1 MSVWCTN
8 HKFLLQTPISARLS
22 YDYRTTAA
30 RPLHDNCTSAD
41 LVSGYS
47 KGFDVLGYTPDDPV
61 FSSSRS
67 STHFILQDM
76 ILLEKQIRL
85 FISTAVLLQHGR
97 PNQHGVLAKLA
108 LRIKFINREV
118 ESFTYIQFKDGTLNI
133 PRLVILEMATSLFLN
148 LGAFEQC
155 HFNCSNDITTYMF
168 FMDDLI
174 DSTEDVRH
182 LHDCGIIRHGL
193 KSDAEVADF
202 FNQICREVDVHTYSS
217 NTWNGWIAILEL
229 KSLCNPWSI
238 ISLIAAF
245 ILHLLTLTRTLYG
258 VFSYYRLGS

>member
-1 MSVWCTN
+1 MGYERRSV
-8 HKFLLQTPISARLS
+8 
-22 YDYRTTAA
+22 TT
-30 RPLHDNCTSAD
+30 D

-67 STHFILQDM
+67 STHFILQDI

-85 FISTAVLLQHGR
+85 FILNL
-97 PNQHGVLAKLA
+97 LA
-108 LRIKFINREV
+108 LEKKGIKFINREV
-118 ESFTYIQFKDGTLNI
+118 ESFMYIQFKDGTLDI

-168 FMDDLI
+168 FMDNLI
-174 DSTEDVRH
+174 DSAEDVRH

-193 KSDAEVADF
+193 KSDAEVTDF
-202 FNQICREVDVHTYSS
+202 FNQICREVVLVSSHGYLFDLSKDVDTYSS

-229 KSLCNPWSI
+229 KSFCNPWSI
-238 ISLIAAF
+238 ISLIDAF
-245 ILHLLTLTRTLYG
+245 ILHLFTLTRTLYG
-258 VFSYYRLGS
+258 VFGYYRPGS